1 MKIFDIAFIKMK
13 LILKDKGSFAWMFL
27 APFLFITVIVYG
39 FEGTDNKIN
48 VSIVDNAKTSLS
60 KEIIKILKDNDEYPM
75 EVVTFKEGKKQLIDG
90 TSIAIIT
97 IPQNFDKMVK
107 GEKVED
113 FFTLYKVRDNQR
125 VRAISNIIEA
135 DFLALRIKYN
145 ICNASEKILTDTI
158 PTLPES
164 VVKEAS
170 EKIETEYDEGIKS
183 NFISV
188 VNEEEKKEENNANEM
203 TYSTIG
209 IMIIFIL
216 FFVINGAGTLLQE
229 RKDGVISRLKST
241 ATSNEVILMG
251 QALGLFIVG
260 WIQVIVLILIGKYV
274 YSINWGKS
282 VLGLILLFSS
292 FLLSSAMLGILIGNL
307 SKNRNMLTSLTAI
320 IVMPTSLLGGC
331 MWSKDMMSDLL
342 IKVSYITPQSWFM
355 DGIVDLVIRN
365 SNMEVVI
372 KPSIMLCVF
381 GVIFYLLNCLIKK
394 FSNC

>member
-97 IPQNFDKMVK
+97 IPPNFDKMVK

-381 GVIFYLLNCLIKK
+381 GVIFYLLNCLVKK